1 MEMHI
6 KQKINP
12 KFFVDAM
19 LGNIAKKLRLMGFD
33 VEYLADVKD
42 DHLINKA
49 KSEERII
56 ISKDKE
62 LIQKSVKIGINSLFV
77 NSQKEIEQ
85 LREIIKKF
93 DLKNVKID
101 GNIARCPKCNL
112 KTQSI
117 SKHKIKKRIPNK
129 IFENNEKFW
138 ECKFCEKIFWEGTHI
153 KNLQR
158 IVEEING

>member
-1 MEMHI
+1 M
-6 KQKINP
+6 
-12 KFFVDAM
+12 
-19 LGNIAKKLRLMGFD
+19 
-33 VEYLADVKD
+33 
-42 DHLINKA
+42 
-49 KSEERII
+49 
-56 ISKDKE
+56 
-62 LIQKSVKIGINSLFV
+62 KIGINSLFV

-85 LREIIKKF
+85 LREIIKNF
-93 DLKNVKID
+93 DIKNVKID

-117 SKHKIKKRIPNK
+117 SKHKIIEKIPNK

-153 KNLQR
+153 KNLQK